1 MCSDHVEIFAYAHL
15 LKGMRTLQQ
24 QRQLPQS
31 SYCDSPPLHHYHL
44 GEETNDICHQTCCT
58 ICV

>member
-1 MCSDHVEIFAYAHL
+1 MCSDYVEIFAYAHL

-31 SYCDSPPLHHYHL
+31 LSLSHV
-44 GEETNDICHQTCCT
+44 Q
-58 ICV
+58 